1 MATQYTAGLV
11 TGEVLTAAT
20 MNSIGASWETWTPAL
35 TASTTNPTLGS
46 GSTATG
52 RYTRINKL
60 VVATFTIVFGSSPN
74 AGSGTYRISLPITA
88 QGTQQYY
95 ENTEGTMLIRDNSTQ
110 FQYQATFY
118 NNTTTTIEM
127 AYSATYG
134 GALVNV
140 SNANPW
146 TWAASDSL
154 SGLIIYEAA

>member
-1 MATQYTAGLV
+1 MATQWTAGL
-11 TGEVLTAAT
+11 TALSTLPAAT
-20 MNSIGASWETWTPAL
+20 LNTIGAAWETWTPAL
-35 TASTTNPTLGS
+35 TAATTNPTLGT
-46 GSTATG
+46 GSTASG

-60 VVATFTIVFGSSPN
+60 VVASFTIVFGTSPN

-88 QGTQQYY
+88 QSAQVFYQN
-95 ENTEGTMLIRDNSTQ
+95 ENGSMLIRDASTQ
-110 FQYQATFY
+110 AQYQATFY
-118 NNTTTTIEM
+118 FNSTTTIEL

-146 TWAASDSL
+146 IWAASDSL